1 MMSRT
6 VSLVLAK
13 MQNNQ
18 RSCRIYQLYILPLL
32 QKKAQKTPSKEI
44 EKALELKKDIMQPR
58 NDISSFD
65 AILDA
70 QYGAVGTAER
80 EAFRKEATNYCIG
93 QIILDVRKQEHMT
106 QSDLA
111 RQVGTDKTYIS
122 RIEKGV
128 IEPGVGMFFRIVE
141 ALGLRVNIVRPL
153 M

>member
-1 MMSRT
+1 MHIT
-6 VSLVLAK
+6 FA
-13 MQNNQ
+13 
-18 RSCRIYQLYILPLL
+18 
-32 QKKAQKTPSKEI
+32 TKESPKDTYKEM

-93 QIILDVRKQEHMT
+93 QIILDARKQEHMT

-111 RQVGTDKTYIS
+111 RKVGTDKTYIS